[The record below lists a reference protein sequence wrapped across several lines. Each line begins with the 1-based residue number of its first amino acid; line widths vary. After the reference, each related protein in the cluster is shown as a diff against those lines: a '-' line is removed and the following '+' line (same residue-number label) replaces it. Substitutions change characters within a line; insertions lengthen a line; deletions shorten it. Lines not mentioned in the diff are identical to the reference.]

1 MSIKDIVSEGDI
13 YSIQE
18 AIEKDLQKS
27 EPIKVLD
34 ELIEGLQHAG
44 KLFADDK
51 MFIVDLMVAAET
63 FKEGL
68 NILQPLLGEKK
79 RETIGKVVLGTVQG
93 DVHDIGKNIVKIML
107 ETAGFE
113 VIDLGKDVPADNFV
127 DAIKEHK
134 PQILGLSALL
144 TSTMIEMENVI
155 KMIDKAGHRNDIK
168 IMIGGAPV
176 SERYAQ
182 SIGADAFAGDAVHA
196 IDEAKK
202 LLGKLK

>member
-1 MSIKDIVSEGDI
+1 MSIKDIVSDGDI

-18 AIEKDLQKS
+18 VVENAVKQSK
-27 EPIKVLD
+27 PIKVLD
-34 ELIEGLQHAG
+34 ELVDGLRYAG
-44 KLFADDK
+44 ELFANDE
-51 MFIVDLMVAAET
+51 MYIVDLMVAAET
-63 FKEGL
+63 FQEGL
-68 NILQPLLGEKK
+68 KVLQPLLGEKK
-79 RETIGKVVLGTVQG
+79 REAIGKVVIGTVEG

-113 VIDLGKDVPADNFV
+113 VIDLGKDVPVDNFIN
-127 DAIKEHK
+127 AIKEHQ

-144 TSTMIEMENVI
+144 TSTMVEMEGVI
-155 KMIDKAGHRNDIK
+155 KAIDEAGHRNDIK

-202 LLGKLK
+202 LIEMSK